1 MKNTPRISHVAGSR
15 RTHLLSQSIV
25 EVIHEVRYLSVWTFI
40 ACPMSFLGFNADH
53 YPPNEPRHCR
63 FVLFGH
69 RIHDNTKYFPVLK
82 NDNGS
87 LRLLRLSDR
96 LRNAP
101 LIDFYLE
108 PARAKVLHYSNPAVA
123 FYNAGAFGVDLS
135 QAVSGFDY
143 KMDKV
148 IWKKLGG
155 TLRGLKDDDK
165 KYIYAILQSWRQEGD
180 GVMVWKWDTHKGEWF
195 MRDGR

>member
-1 MKNTPRISHVAGSR
+1 
-15 RTHLLSQSIV
+15 
-25 EVIHEVRYLSVWTFI
+25 
-40 ACPMSFLGFNADH
+40 MSFLGFNADH

-87 LRLLRLSDR
+87 LRLLRMSDR
-96 LRNAP
+96 LTNAH
-101 LIDFYLE
+101 LIDHYFE
-108 PARAKVLHYSNPAVA
+108 SARSKVFHYSNPAVA